1 MIMKNNIYKSSQY
14 LAMALSVA
22 LLIVTAGC
30 KKTGSNPPVIKSI
43 RNYAASPGDSLVSAI
58 GPGQWVVITGYNL
71 TGAVNIYFDGVAS
84 SFNDAL
90 FSDTSAVVLIP
101 SVIAFPSVAAKELN
115 TIQYVTTHGQT
126 TFSFSILPPAP
137 TITSVSNENANP
149 GDTVTIYGL
158 NFFFVSDL
166 NFAGTAITSYTAAG
180 DGTSVTFILP
190 TLSQSGPASI
200 TTKSGS
206 FTTLYNVNDVET
218 NML

>member
-1 MIMKNNIYKSSQY
+1 M
-14 LAMALSVA
+14 
-22 LLIVTAGC
+22 
-30 KKTGSNPPVIKSI
+30 
-43 RNYAASPGDSLVSAI
+43 
-58 GPGQWVVITGYNL
+58 
-71 TGAVNIYFDGVAS
+71 NIYFDGVAS

-115 TIQYVTTHGQT
+115 TIQYVTTHQVSKT

-166 NFAGTAITSYTAAG
+166 NFAGTAIT
-180 DGTSVTFILP
+180 F
-190 TLSQSGPASI
+190 
-200 TTKSGS
+200 
-206 FTTLYNVNDVET
+206 LYGRR
-218 NML
+218 